1 MRTNLAPMSSL
12 EHLDVPQ
19 LASFMIR
26 SVPDRDRRTRVV
38 VEGELD
44 LLTSPSLA
52 GALDRGLSTAEEL
65 LLDLSGVQFIDSAG
79 LQAILGA
86 LQACRSNGCALL
98 ISSELPAQALRL
110 FEITGVLGQLP
121 LVDVR

>member
-1 MRTNLAPMSSL
+1 MGLP
-12 EHLDVPQ
+12 EYLDAPQ
-19 LASFMIR
+19 LAPFVIR
-26 SVPDRDRRTRVV
+26 SAHDSDRRTRVV

-52 GALDRGLSTAEEL
+52 GALDRGLSTADEL
-65 LLDLSGVQFIDSAG
+65 LLDLSGVRFIDSTG

-86 LQACRSNGCALL
+86 LQACRSNGCVLL

-110 FEITGVLGQLP
+110 FEITGVLSQLP
-121 LVDVR
+121 LVDMR